1 MSFIKL
7 AIDDIKEGE
16 VVPEGEYDLR
26 IVSAKDGAS
35 KAGNEMT
42 TVMIKIED
50 AGTPNPN
57 LVGHW
62 LVYPADD
69 ADASQKYMRLLD
81 IKRFLQCFGIA
92 IDGGF
97 DSDDLVGQTG
107 RAFLKQEQ
115 GENGQVYNRI
125 VLPRLK
131 K

>member
-26 IVSAKDGAS
+26 IVSAKDGTS
-35 KAGNEMT
+35 KAGNQMT

-50 AGTPNPN
+50 AGMPNPN

-62 LVYPADD
+62 LVYPDESVD
-69 ADASQKYMRLLD
+69 KEQKQMRLLD
-81 IKRFLQCFGIA
+81 IKRFLSCFGVA

-107 RAFLKQEQ
+107 RCFLRQEQ
-115 GENGQVYNRI
+115 GEDGKTYNRL